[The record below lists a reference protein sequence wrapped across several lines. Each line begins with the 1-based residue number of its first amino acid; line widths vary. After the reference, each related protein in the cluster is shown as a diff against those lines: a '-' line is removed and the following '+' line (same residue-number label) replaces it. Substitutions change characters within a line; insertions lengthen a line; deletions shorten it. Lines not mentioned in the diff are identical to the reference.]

1 MTIEIGCVLLIL
13 GFHQESYFNMFE
25 SDNKMKIY
33 LCWLLLENTLS
44 HFSLLLNLLQNL
56 GIAKKKGRG
65 NLAHAKIFDG
75 LYKSVQRQI

>member
-56 GIAKKKGRG
+56 GIAKKKGEG
-65 NLAHAKIFDG
+65 EFGSCQDF
-75 LYKSVQRQI
+75 

>member
-44 HFSLLLNLLQNL
+44 HFSLLLSLLQNL
-56 GIAKKKGRG
+56 AIATKKRGGGI
-65 NLAHAKIFDG
+65 
-75 LYKSVQRQI
+75 